1 MITVRME
8 KRKGGNAKEESAKL
22 DHLRVRRGHRGHGYS
37 VEHHSAMRDGF
48 PQSPSSHHFG
58 SDEGLKMLA
67 HVARHMNVDWTHGT
81 GVDKGQIAE
90 DQVEPD
96 EAAG

>member
-1 MITVRME
+1 
-8 KRKGGNAKEESAKL
+8 
-22 DHLRVRRGHRGHGYS
+22 
-37 VEHHSAMRDGF
+37 VEHHSLAKDGF
-48 PQSPSSHHFG
+48 PQPPSSHHFG

-67 HVARHMNVDWTHGT
+67 HVATHMNVDWTHGT
-81 GVDKGQIAE
+81 GADKGQIAE